1 MNDQKLK
8 VHVYR
13 WVIVLFL
20 MWEMLKVAVLFSFD
34 LFALHVK
41 NGQTISD
48 RKAPNRLL
56 TCAWHSR
63 ILLFISAPTLE

>member
-1 MNDQKLK
+1 
-8 VHVYR
+8 
-13 WVIVLFL
+13 

-41 NGQTISD
+41 NGQTISRFVSSD

-63 ILLFISAPTLE
+63 ILLLFISAPTLEQLHSLHETRV